1 MKKTTEKVSYLN
13 YCLYICGVM
22 KDDDFHRTKTKPN
35 EKLLLLKLK
44 NGKAYAKHL
53 LFKQLCQFY
62 KGGGISSNR
71 FFESVVFMDG
81 VACGDAVF
89 SAIEM
94 NLSSEQNNNRNIG
107 SGWQ

>member
-1 MKKTTEKVSYLN
+1 
-13 YCLYICGVM
+13 M
-22 KDDDFHRTKTKPN
+22 KDDGFHRTKTKPN

-44 NGKAYAKHL
+44 KMKKLTLNTCYSRNYADFTGKGY
-53 LFKQLCQFY
+53 FSQP
-62 KGGGISSNR
+62 

-89 SAIEM
+89 SVIEM

>member
-1 MKKTTEKVSYLN
+1 MKKLT
-13 YCLYICGVM
+13 
-22 KDDDFHRTKTKPN
+22 
-35 EKLLLLKLK
+35 LKLVIHATMLIT
-44 NGKAYAKHL
+44 GKGY
-53 LFKQLCQFY
+53 FSQP
-62 KGGGISSNR
+62 

>member
-1 MKKTTEKVSYLN
+1 MKKLTLN
-13 YCLYICGVM
+13 TCYSS
-22 KDDDFHRTKTKPN
+22 N
-35 EKLLLLKLK
+35 
-44 NGKAYAKHL
+44 YADST
-53 LFKQLCQFY
+53 
-62 KGGGISSNR
+62 GGGISSNC

-89 SAIEM
+89 SAIET

>member
-1 MKKTTEKVSYLN
+1 
-13 YCLYICGVM
+13 M
-22 KDDDFHRTKTKPN
+22 KDDGFHRTKTKPN

-44 NGKAYAKHL
+44 NEKAYAKHL
-53 LFKQLCQFY
+53 LFTQLCWFY
-62 KGGGISSNR
+62 REGV
-71 FFESVVFMDG
+71 FLPTVFESVVFMDG

-89 SAIEM
+89 SVIEM